1 MATFCA
7 SISQLTVPPSG
18 QAHDVIRIS
27 EIPPAFG
34 AVLCGHIHR
43 FQVLSKDLRGRQ
55 LSSPVFYPGAIE
67 RTSFA
72 EKNEKKDYVTLVIET
87 QGRRAGRLTQWKF
100 HELYARPMVQLEV
113 HPEMM
118 NAAELEAWIKN
129 SLAELP
135 WDSVVK
141 LKIHGVISD
150 ETMQVLSA
158 PTLRS
163 LAPQTMNISAA
174 FPK

>member
-1 MATFCA
+1 ML
-7 SISQLTVPPSG
+7 ISDPFKYEEKLTQES
-18 QAHDVIRIS
+18 
-27 EIPPAFG
+27 
-34 AVLCGHIHR
+34 GHIHR
-43 FQVLSKDLRGRQ
+43 FQVLTKDLRGRP
-55 LSSPVFYPGAIE
+55 LSSPIFYPGAIE

-72 EKNEKKDYVTLVIET
+72 EKDEKKGYLTLDIET
-87 QGRRAGRLTQWKF
+87 QGSRAGRLAQWKF

-135 WDSVVK
+135 PDSIVK
-141 LKIHGVISD
+141 LKIHGVITD

-163 LAPQTMNISAA
+163 LAPHSMNISAA